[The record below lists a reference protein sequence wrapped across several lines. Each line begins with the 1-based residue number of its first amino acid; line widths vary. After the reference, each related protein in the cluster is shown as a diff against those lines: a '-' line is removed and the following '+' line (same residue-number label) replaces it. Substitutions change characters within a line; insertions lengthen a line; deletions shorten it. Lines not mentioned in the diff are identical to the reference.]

1 VDVTVTGVNVTVAV
15 IMSSVPVAVGV
26 EVEVDVGVIG
36 SVGVGVL
43 VGEMLGSTVGVS
55 PTGESCARATAGSA
69 ARDISISSSKV
80 TRTLTPSEL
89 DRFIE
94 RFLLLRL
101 VRDKDA
107 T

>member
-1 VDVTVTGVNVTVAV
+1 MTSA
-15 IMSSVPVAVGV
+15 VPVAVGV
-26 EVEVDVGVIG
+26 EVDVGVTVGG

-69 ARDISISSSKV
+69 ARDIISSSSKV
-80 TRTLTPSEL
+80 TRTLTPVEL